1 MRISHI
7 VATPVSIPFRRPER
21 WSYGEHRGITS
32 IIIEI
37 HTDSGIV
44 GLGEAV
50 AGGPG
55 PRTLVSAIE
64 ELAPLLE
71 GRDPTQI
78 EANVRRLYYAGGWY
92 FFQRAGNLVIAGFEM
107 AMWDILGKAVGQPVH
122 KLFGGRLRD
131 RVDFMYYL
139 QRTDADVR
147 THTRE
152 AKEAVFRGFGTIYIK
167 VGDNEEADIELV
179 AKLREVIGPGIRLR
193 IDANEAWTVGT
204 AVRMLR
210 RLEPFDLEFVEQ
222 PVRMDDLEALVR
234 LRSVGRIPIG
244 ANQSA
249 WTGQRIM
256 EIVQRGAA
264 DVIVTDPHQEG
275 GLGPFRKAAGLCE
288 LAGLPVVFHAYSGLT
303 INMSAAMQV
312 LCSSPNCLLAHQAY
326 APGDIQDDVTERVFD
341 ISTGSA
347 AVSDEPGIG
356 VQLDRDKLQDA
367 ARRYQKEGFYSF
379 FDENAA
385 PVWVPQR

>member
-1 MRISHI
+1 
-7 VATPVSIPFRRPER
+7 
-21 WSYGEHRGITS
+21 
-32 IIIEI
+32 
-37 HTDSGIV
+37 
-44 GLGEAV
+44 
-50 AGGPG
+50 
-55 PRTLVSAIE
+55 
-64 ELAPLLE
+64 
-71 GRDPTQI
+71 
-78 EANVRRLYYAGGWY
+78 
-92 FFQRAGNLVIAGFEM
+92 
-107 AMWDILGKAVGQPVH
+107 MWDILGKALGQPVH
-122 KLFGGRLRD
+122 KLFGGRVRE

-139 QRTDADVR
+139 QRTDADAR
-147 THTRE
+147 THTTE
-152 AKEAVFRGFGTIYIK
+152 AEEAVSRGFTTIYIK

-179 AKLREVIGPGIRLR
+179 ARLREAIGPRIRLR
-193 IDANEAWTVGT
+193 IDANEAWTVGS
-204 AVRMLR
+204 ALRMLR

-222 PVRMDDLEALVR
+222 PVGMDDIEAFVR
-234 LRSVGRIPIG
+234 LRNVARVPIA

-256 EIVQRGAA
+256 EIIQRGAA

-288 LAGLPVVFHAYSGLT
+288 LAGLPIVFHAYSGLT

-326 APGDIQDDVTERVFD
+326 APRDIQDDVTTRVFD

-385 PVWVPQR
+385 PIWVPQR

>member
-1 MRISHI
+1 LRISHI

-32 IIIEI
+32 VIIEI

-55 PRTLVSAIE
+55 PRTLLAVIE
-64 ELAPLLE
+64 ELAPLME

-78 EANVRRLYYAGGWY
+78 EANVRRLYYVGGWY
-92 FFQRAGNLVIAGFEM
+92 FFQRAGNLVIAGLEM
-107 AMWDILGKAVGQPVH
+107 AMWDILGKALGQPVH
-122 KLFGGRLRD
+122 KLFGGRVRE

-139 QRTDADVR
+139 QRTDADAR
-147 THTRE
+147 THTNE
-152 AKEAVFRGFGTIYIK
+152 AEEAVSRGFTTIYIK

-179 AKLREVIGPGIRLR
+179 ARLREAVGPRIRLR
-193 IDANEAWTVGT
+193 IDANEAWTVGS
-204 AVRMLR
+204 ALRMLR

-222 PVRMDDLEALVR
+222 PVGMDDIEALVR
-234 LRSVGRIPIG
+234 LRNVARVPIA

-256 EIVQRGAA
+256 EIIQRGAA

-326 APGDIQDDVTERVFD
+326 APGDIQDDVTTRVFD

-347 AVSDEPGIG
+347 AVSGEPGIG

-379 FDENAA
+379 FDEHAA